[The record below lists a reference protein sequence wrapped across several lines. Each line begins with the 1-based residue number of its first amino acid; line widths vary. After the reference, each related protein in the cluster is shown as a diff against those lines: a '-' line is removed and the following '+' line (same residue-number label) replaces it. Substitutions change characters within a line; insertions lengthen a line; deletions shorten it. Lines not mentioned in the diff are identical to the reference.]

1 MVYELTEDIEDRF
14 FDLLM
19 KTLNYSREFVDD
31 RSYASLRFMDLFSNL
46 LQLQPMINEI
56 NNEEFYGR
64 LRERIRD
71 RQVMGNRDTRA
82 KLQGD
87 LVQMFLDE
95 WRSRKK

>member
-1 MVYELTEDIEDRF
+1 MTENVEDRF

-31 RSYASLRFMDLFSNL
+31 RSYASLRFMDLFSSL
-46 LQLQPMINEI
+46 VQLQPMIKEI
-56 NNEEFYGR
+56 DNEEFYSR
-64 LRERIRD
+64 LRERITD

-87 LVQMFLDE
+87 LVQMLLDE